1 MEQGGGRGGLGG
13 GPRSGGV
20 LIPNIGFD
28 VVLGPELKSQS
39 IYRLLLTLNLLEKP
53 PKVPLGLSELT
64 VVYSTPE
71 RRNFTVYPVLWTRL
85 VTLVRFGGFS
95 VDHIFK
101 NGLLLNFSLSSR
113 YPQNRQAATSPPKH
127 TRSAAVVV
135 GGGGVVL
142 KF

>member
-1 MEQGGGRGGLGG
+1 M
-13 GPRSGGV
+13 

-28 VVLGPELKSQS
+28 VVLGPESSKVSQ
-39 IYRLLLTLNLLEKP
+39 YRLLLTLNLLEKP

-64 VVYSTPE
+64 FVYSTPE
-71 RRNFTVYPVLWTRL
+71 RRNFTVYPPVLWTR
-85 VTLVRFGGFS
+85 LVRFGGFS

-101 NGLLLNFSLSSR
+101 NGFLLNFSLSSR

-135 GGGGVVL
+135 VVFKIL
-142 KF
+142 IAILC